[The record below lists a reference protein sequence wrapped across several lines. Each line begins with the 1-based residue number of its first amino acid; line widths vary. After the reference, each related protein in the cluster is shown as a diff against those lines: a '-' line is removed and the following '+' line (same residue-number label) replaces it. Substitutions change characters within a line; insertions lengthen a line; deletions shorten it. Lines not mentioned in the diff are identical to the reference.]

1 MSLRILLCCFAVWLA
16 GWLLP
21 AMAGGLDELA
31 QASRQPLQPPPQRIV
46 ALSWEAAENLL
57 ELGITPLAV
66 ADADDYRQW
75 VVRPRLPAQVPSAG
89 NRLEPNLEL
98 LASLKPQ
105 LIIISPSL
113 LSMRASLQRIAPV
126 LNIDAYQP
134 GQDHAQAAERI
145 LLQLGRVLGREQ
157 QAQQRLQQLEQG
169 FAGLRGQL
177 QARGVATWP
186 TVQVIRFANPSMVYV
201 YGSNAMPVLALRRLG
216 LRTTSQA
223 AASVWGVSQQ
233 RVGQLVA
240 LQQDIVLYQQPFA
253 AAPQLFAS
261 PLWQGLPFV
270 RQQRFA
276 AVAPAWSYGGAASL
290 FYLAQGMT
298 SALLQLPLASL
309 CGRSSWH

>member
-1 MSLRILLCCFAVWLA
+1 MSVRILFCCFAVWLI
-16 GWLLP
+16 GGLLP
-21 AMAGGLDELA
+21 VMAGGMDELE
-31 QASRQPLQPPPQRIV
+31 QASRQPAGQPPQRIV

-66 ADADDYRQW
+66 ADGEEYRQW
-75 VVRPRLPAQVPSAG
+75 VARPRLPAQVPSAG
-89 NRLEPNLEL
+89 TRLEPNLEL

-105 LIIISPSL
+105 LIIISPAL
-113 LSMRASLQRIAPV
+113 LSMRASLERIAPV
-126 LNIDAYQP
+126 LNIDAYQS
-134 GQDHAQAAERI
+134 GQDHALAAERI
-145 LLQLGRVLGREQ
+145 LLRLGRMLGRER

-169 FAGLRGQL
+169 FAGLRRQL
-177 QARGVATWP
+177 QARGAAAWP
-186 TVQVIRFANPSMVYV
+186 TIQVIRFANPSMVYV

-216 LRTTSQA
+216 MRTTRQPA
-223 AASVWGVSQQ
+223 PSVWGISQQ

-240 LQQDIVLYQQPFA
+240 LHQDIVLYQQPFA

-276 AVAPAWSYGGAASL
+276 AVAPAWSYGGVASL

-298 SALLQLPLASL
+298 EALLQLPIAMAASRPSL
-309 CGRSSWH
+309 H

>member
-1 MSLRILLCCFAVWLA
+1 MMLRILLCCFAVWLTG
-16 GWLLP
+16 GWLP
-21 AMAGGLDELA
+21 AMAAGLDELE
-31 QASRQPLQPPPQRIV
+31 QASRQPAGPPPQRIV

-57 ELGITPLAV
+57 ELGLTPLAV

-89 NRLEPNLEL
+89 SRLEPNLEL

-105 LIIISPSL
+105 LIIISPTL
-113 LSMRASLQRIAPV
+113 LPMRASLQRIAPV

-145 LLQLGRVLGREQ
+145 LLQLGRVLGRQ
-157 QAQQRLQQLEQG
+157 PQAQQRLQQLEQG
-169 FAGLRGQL
+169 FASLRRQL
-177 QARGVATWP
+177 QAHGAAAWP

-216 LRTTSQA
+216 LRTTGQPA
-223 AASVWGVSQQ
+223 PSVWGVSQQ
-233 RVGQLVA
+233 RVGQLLA
-240 LQQDIVLYQQPFA
+240 LRQDIVLYQQPFA
-253 AAPQLFAS
+253 AASQLFAS

-290 FYLAQGMT
+290 LYLAQGMT
-298 SALLQLPLASL
+298 AAMLQLPIAAASRPAL
-309 CGRSSWH
+309 R